1 MYGKAGTGKTSVI
14 RAIASKYQKSISVI
28 SASELQNIETAIYH
42 NPESIIVIEDI
53 DTNSITHSRKDKSGN
68 NILEAMQTITLSD
81 VLNAL
86 DGLLNHHGR
95 IIIITTNH
103 IEKLDSALL
112 RAGRFDISIEIPLL
126 NIETFTKFMK
136 HYFPNNSLTCDFT
149 VINQNSMA
157 ELQNEI
163 LQGCDFDYFI
173 KKYTDMK

>member
-1 MYGKAGTGKTSVI
+1 MV
-14 RAIASKYQKSISVI
+14 
-28 SASELQNIETAIYH
+28 
-42 NPESIIVIEDI
+42 EDI
-53 DTNSITHSRKDKSGN
+53 DTNSITHCRTKKSCDN
-68 NILEAMQTITLSD
+68 LLEAILTISLSD

-112 RAGRFDISIEIPLL
+112 RAGRFDFSIELPLL
-126 NIETFTKFMK
+126 NIENFTKFMK
-136 HYFPNNSLTCDFT
+136 HYFPNNSLTQGFT
-149 VINQNSMA
+149 IVKLNSMA

-173 KKYTDMK
+173 KNYTDMK